1 MIEAIETHRQPRQSR
16 SRASFERMLIA
27 AEQLMAL
34 HGNDDFALTDVAK
47 AGKVSIGSIYCRFDS
62 KDSLVQ
68 AVQQR
73 VLAQLQKRQGE
84 LIARIALET
93 VSLSGFVA
101 RLVDEFSELLSEF
114 APILRPMMLRAAR
127 DPVVSEAGRASHHMV
142 VVDVTRAMMRYR
154 DEIAHPDPERAVRAA
169 FNLFY
174 AAIARALSLGSSEEA
189 AAGVSWQQLKLD
201 CAHMCGAFLTNA
213 PSRNSGLQSA
223 EKPKNRRASRARKPV
238 NS

>member
-1 MIEAIETHRQPRQSR
+1 MMDASETHREPRQSR

-34 HGNDDFALTDVAK
+34 KGNDDFALTDVAK

-73 VLAQLQKRQGE
+73 VLLRLQKRQSE

-93 VSLSGFVA
+93 DSLTGFVA

-127 DPVVSEAGRASHHMV
+127 DPVVSEAGRASHGMV
-142 VVDVTRAMMRYR
+142 VADVTRAMLRYR
-154 DEIAHPDPERAVRAA
+154 DDIAHPDPERAVQAA
-169 FNLFY
+169 FNLLY
-174 AAIARALSLGSSEEA
+174 AALARALSLGSSEEA
-189 AAGVSWQQLKLD
+189 AVGVSWQQLKMD
-201 CAHMCGAFLTNA
+201 CAHMCGAFLKNA
-213 PSRNSGLQSA
+213 PSPNLRLQIA
-223 EKPKNRRASRARKPV
+223 EKPKKTPRPPRAKAR
-238 NS
+238 